1 MNRLSIR
8 TRLALWYG
16 VVMFVVLAVL
26 AVAVSLVHQRLVLE
40 DIDNHLEGDMI
51 AVASV
56 LVDELDQGQDLATS
70 AVDAL
75 AELEL
80 QGSGVAVLS
89 AEREVL
95 AMRVSGAPML
105 PTQAISAVDR
115 SASAVGD
122 LPVRLLAIERTH
134 RSHQF
139 RVAAWTLLAPFE
151 SERMIVQNTIR
162 TIIPIALF
170 VAGTGAWLL
179 GWRALR
185 PLAAMAAQADRID
198 HRRLEERLPV
208 PNPHD
213 ELGRL
218 GVAFNAVLDRL
229 SNTVRAQRRFM
240 ADASHELRT
249 PVSIAR
255 TTAQVTLRG
264 EPRSEAEYRESLQVV
279 AAQTQ
284 RLTKMVDD
292 MFMLALADIDA
303 RPLTLRDLYVDELL
317 KECVGAVR
325 VLADTR
331 RITVGV
337 DAPAEIQ
344 ASGDEDLLRQLF
356 MNLLENAVRHTP
368 DGGTVQVI
376 ARAERSSVEVAIED
390 SGPGIPEQDRE
401 RIFERF
407 VRLAPPGSEGGAGL
421 GLPIA
426 RWIAQQHGGTLE
438 VDGKAASGARFV
450 VVLPLEPN
458 AHRAG

>member
-8 TRLALWYG
+8 ARLALWYG

-26 AVAVSLVHQRLVLE
+26 GGAVSIVHQRLVVE
-40 DIDNHLEGDMI
+40 GVDDHLEGDMI

-56 LVDELDQGQDLATS
+56 VADELDEGQDLPTS

-75 AELEL
+75 GELEM
-80 QGSGVAVLS
+80 QGSGLAVLS
-89 AEREVL
+89 PEREVL
-95 AMRVSGAPML
+95 AMRVSGAPMM
-105 PTQAISAVDR
+105 PTQVIAAADEP
-115 SASAVGD
+115 AFTLLGQEQ
-122 LPVRLLAIERTH
+122 VRLLAIDRTH
-134 RSHQF
+134 RSHRF
-139 RVAAWTLLAPFE
+139 RVAGWALLAPFE
-151 SERMIVQNTIR
+151 SERDIVQNTIR
-162 TIIPIALF
+162 SIIPIALL
-170 VAGTGAWLL
+170 VAATGGWLL

-185 PLAAMAAQADRID
+185 PLTAMAAQADRID
-198 HRRLEERLPV
+198 HRRLDERLPV

-213 ELGRL
+213 ELGRV

-229 SNTVRAQRRFM
+229 SNTVQAQRRFM

-255 TTAQVTLRG
+255 TTAQITLRG

-303 RPLTLRDLYVDELL
+303 RPLTVRDLYVDELL
-317 KECVGAVR
+317 KECASAVR
-325 VLADTR
+325 VLAGTR
-331 RITVGV
+331 QITVSIDV
-337 DAPAEIQ
+337 PTEIQ
-344 ASGDEDLLRQLF
+344 SRGDEGLLRQLF
-356 MNLLENAVRHTP
+356 MNLLENAARHTP
-368 DGGTVQVI
+368 DGGSVHVS
-376 ARAERSSVEVAIED
+376 ARLDQASVEVAIED
-390 SGPGIPEQDRE
+390 SGPGIPEQHRE

-426 RWIAQQHGGTLE
+426 RWIAEQHGGTLE
-438 VDGKAASGARFV
+438 VDRYATAGARFV
-450 VVLPLEPN
+450 VVLPLERN
-458 AHRAG
+458 

>member
-8 TRLALWYG
+8 ARLALWYG

-26 AVAVSLVHQRLVLE
+26 TLAVSIVHQRLVLE
-40 DIDNHLEGDMI
+40 GVDDHLERDMI
-51 AVASV
+51 SVASV
-56 LVDELDQGQDLATS
+56 MADDLDQGEGLQAS

-75 AELEL
+75 GELEL

-89 AEREVL
+89 PHRELL

-105 PTQAISAVDR
+105 PTQAIAAAGQPVSAMLGEERVRLLAVDR
-115 SASAVGD
+115 S
-122 LPVRLLAIERTH
+122 H
-134 RSHQF
+134 RSHDF
-139 RVAAWTLLAPFE
+139 RVVAWALLAPFE
-151 SERMIVQNTIR
+151 SKREIVQNTMG
-162 TIIPIALF
+162 TIIPVALL
-170 VAGTGAWLL
+170 VAATGAWLL

-185 PLAAMAAQADRID
+185 PLAVMAAQADRID
-198 HRRLEERLPV
+198 HRRLEERLLV

-229 SNTVRAQRRFM
+229 SHTVQAQRRFM

-255 TTAQVTLRG
+255 TTVQVTLRS
-264 EPRSEAEYRESLQVV
+264 ESRSAAEYRESLQIV

-317 KECVGAVR
+317 KECVSSVR

-331 RITVGV
+331 RITVAV
-337 DAPAEIQ
+337 EAPADIQ
-344 ASGDEDLLRQLF
+344 LRGDEDLLRQLF
-356 MNLLENAVRHTP
+356 MNLLDNAVRHTP
-368 DGGTVQVI
+368 DAGAVRVR
-376 ARAERSSVEVAIED
+376 ARPGRSSVEVAVED
-390 SGPGIPEQDRE
+390 TGPGIPEHARE

-426 RWIAQQHGGTLE
+426 RWIAQQHGGTVD
-438 VDGKAASGARFV
+438 VDGHAPAGARFV
-450 VVLPLEPN
+450 VVLPL
-458 AHRAG
+458 AGEL